1 MKGRTMK
8 RFLNLIVL
16 ECACASVWASNY
28 GILVNGNTYFAGE
41 PAGEYEGF
49 QQYLA
54 HVQVSNGDQ
63 FQLYDAE
70 NQAAWAVDLN
80 TYSVAGFTR
89 SGDHYVSS
97 VSGCYDFYIKLKWE
111 QDELYIGNGSDCG
124 AGEDIHDI
132 YTGAVPRQCE
142 AVMMQAFYNESYSAT
157 SPGVSEYGDTKWT
170 TLTPQATELG
180 RYFDYIWLPPSA
192 YGDGAGYHPKQYSNQ
207 NSNWGTRAEL
217 DALISALHNAGTKVV
232 ADIVINHCANKST
245 WCDFY
250 EMDFGEYGVFQ
261 PDETYICSNDEVN
274 AEWNRPTAT
283 SDGSGDCWGTASGS
297 PDDGDNWDG
306 ARDWSHDKVYVQ
318 QMFIAYLQW
327 MRNVMHYD
335 GFRYDKGDGFSNWH
349 HWNYNKHAKPEIAFM
364 ESYNGTD
371 AIQGQIN
378 GAQGDLMALDFD
390 LKWHVFNSFAGW
402 DYSHG
407 RGDCLMSRG
416 DGKHS
421 VTFIESHDWFLRPD
435 NENEFGGRGN
445 SMTPALKG
453 RLMQAN
459 AFLLSMPGVPCVF
472 YPHWAKYKADLK
484 PMIIARKWAG
494 VHSESEVKDE
504 YSTAT
509 GYQATVVGK
518 NGWLILC
525 LGDRANGQGF
535 GPDYQLA
542 ASNYNTQ
549 DGHNESFEIWVN
561 SSKEKPNPEP
571 NTGIEQPTSDS
582 SMQGRG
588 EKFVKDGQLYIRCGE
603 QVYDIMGQQIN
614 KIR

>member
-1 MKGRTMK
+1 
-8 RFLNLIVL
+8 
-16 ECACASVWASNY
+16 
-28 GILVNGNTYFAGE
+28 
-41 PAGEYEGF
+41 
-49 QQYLA
+49 
-54 HVQVSNGDQ
+54 
-63 FQLYDAE
+63 
-70 NQAAWAVDLN
+70 
-80 TYSVAGFTR
+80 
-89 SGDHYVSS
+89 
-97 VSGCYDFYIKLKWE
+97 
-111 QDELYIGNGSDCG
+111 
-124 AGEDIHDI
+124 
-132 YTGAVPRQCE
+132 
-142 AVMMQAFYNESYSAT
+142 MMQAFYNESYSAT

-250 EMDFGEYGVFQ
+250 EMDFGEYGVFH

-283 SDGSGDCWGTASGS
+283 SDGSGACWGTASGS

-335 GFRYDKGDGFSNWH
+335 GFRYDKGDGFNNWH
-349 HWNYNKHAKPEIAFM
+349 HYNYNKHAKPEIAFM

-402 DYSHG
+402 DYSRG

-494 VHSESEVKDE
+494 VHRESEVKDE

-518 NGWLILC
+518 DGWLILC

>member
-1 MKGRTMK
+1 MKK
-8 RFLNLIVL
+8 AFLFLMTIL
-16 ECACASVWASNY
+16 AAAWSYAGSY
-28 GILVNGNTYFAGE
+28 GILVNGTTYYAGS

-63 FQLYDAE
+63 FALYDAE

-80 TYSVAGFTR
+80 SYSVSGFSR
-89 SGDHYVSS
+89 SGDHYVSN

-111 QDELYIGNGSDCG
+111 QDELYIGNGSNCG
-124 AGEDIHDI
+124 EGEDVHNI

-157 SPGVSEYGDTKWT
+157 APGVSEYGNTKWT
-170 TLTPQATELG
+170 TLTAQATELG

-217 DALISALHNAGTKVV
+217 DALISALHNAGAKVV
-232 ADIVINHCANKST
+232 ADIVINHCAGWSS
-245 WCDFY
+245 WCDFP
-250 EMDFGEYGVFQ
+250 EMDFGEYGVFH
-261 PDETYICSNDEVN
+261 PDASYICQNDEVN
-274 AEWNRPTAT
+274 LNPEA
-283 SDGSGDCWGTASGS
+283 GDCYGAATGNM
-297 PDDGDNWDG
+297 DDGENWDG
-306 ARDWSHDKVYVQ
+306 ARDWAHDNVYVQ
-318 QMFIAYLQW
+318 EMFIAYLKW

-335 GFRYDKGDGFSNWH
+335 GFRYDKGDGFNNWH
-349 HWNYNKHAKPEIAFM
+349 HWNYNKNSKPEIAFM
-364 ESYNGTD
+364 ECYAGTNE
-371 AIQGQIN
+371 IQNRIN
-378 GAQGDLMALDFD
+378 GANGDLMGLDFD

-402 DYSHG
+402 DYSRG
-407 RGDCLMSRG
+407 RGDCIMSRG

-445 SMTPALKG
+445 SMTPALKA

-518 NGWLILC
+518 YGWLILC
-525 LGDRANGQGF
+525 LGDKANRQGF
-535 GPDYQLA
+535 GADYQLA
-542 ASNYNTQ
+542 ASNYSTM

-561 SSKEKPNPEP
+561 SSKEKPNPESI
-571 NTGIEQPTSDS
+571 TGIEQPTSDS
-582 SMQGRG
+582 SLKGRG
-588 EKFVKDGQLYIRCGE
+588 DKFIKNGQLYIRCGE
-603 QVYDIMGQQIN
+603 QVYDIMGQQI
-614 KIR
+614 K